1 MANLYQFETSSLA
14 GDSDLKQEIEEALRA
29 EPSPYD
35 SHPSPVDRFKWVYA
49 VAGSGGE
56 LSAVDRTEVWE
67 LFENREEIERT
78 FTRAVCGSL
87 GLPDVE
93 SLSATA

>member
-1 MANLYQFETSSLA
+1 MQTQLPVANLYRFETSALA

-35 SHPSPVDRFKWVYA
+35 SHPSPMDRFKWVHA

-56 LSAVDRTEVWE
+56 LSVVDQTARSGIFSRT
-67 LFENREEIERT
+67 
-78 FTRAVCGSL
+78 GKK
-87 GLPDVE
+87 
-93 SLSATA
+93 